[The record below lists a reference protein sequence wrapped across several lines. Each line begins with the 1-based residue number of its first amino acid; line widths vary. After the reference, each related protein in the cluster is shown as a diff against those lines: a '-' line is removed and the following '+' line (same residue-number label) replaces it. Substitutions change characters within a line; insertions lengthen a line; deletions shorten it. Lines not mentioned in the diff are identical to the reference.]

1 MKKGLTEEEVYKL
14 MDDYSLIDASCL
26 IAGVS
31 PSQAFADDQ
40 YDTWYLRANS
50 TDPDNAN
57 EAFQIALKSLSNSIK
72 QNKLNAF
79 VVILVNN
86 TYLTTQNLNEKN
98 WLLIR
103 ELDPEKTTINKKD
116 LVEWLKNRGVF
127 PSIFFPEGKILDIS
141 NTEHKFYCPK
151 LHLIIDAWESLF
163 TADIQSTTI
172 KKHLEHY
179 MSANKTKYRGLAE
192 TKESSISN
200 LAEIANF
207 DKGGSTIVGNP
218 LHHFGIENKHQD
230 SEIEKQ
236 SINPKIYANFTDDKD
251 AIYDSD
257 LPF

>member
-1 MKKGLTEEEVYKL
+1 MLGISDEEVFKL
-14 MDDYSLIDASCL
+14 MDVFSIVDSACL

-31 PSQAFADDQ
+31 PNQAYFDEQ
-40 YDTWYLRANS
+40 YCEWAINTQAC
-50 TDPDNAN
+50 DPDNARHIFSITLN
-57 EAFQIALKSLSNSIK
+57 TLKNSVKTNKINAVITLLNTNTPRLTKESMSN
-72 QNKLNAF
+72 
-79 VVILVNN
+79 
-86 TYLTTQNLNEKN
+86 N
-98 WLLIR
+98 WLLTNDID
-103 ELDPEKTTINKKD
+103 LGNTTIERDD
-116 LVEWLKNRGVF
+116 LVNWLKQKNVF
-127 PSIFFPEGKILDIS
+127 PPIFFPQGRISDIS

-151 LHLIIDAWESLF
+151 LHLIVDAWESLF

-218 LHHFGIENKHQD
+218 LHHFGVENNPQD
-230 SEIEKQ
+230 GAVQKEA
-236 SINPKIYANFTDDKD
+236 INPQTYAHFTDKKD
-251 AIYDSD
+251 VDYDAD